1 MDASIFDSALTF
13 SQVEKFRVLA
23 CIGWLWEAQTSIS
36 VTFSKRSLYLYLK
49 FEWEWNYICEP
60 NKDNGFSL
68 LNQNINET
76 GALDDLD
83 YFETLDKDIIP
94 PYWIV
99 AGCVLVAGVITII
112 AGKQEKH

>member
-13 SQVEKFRVLA
+13 SQVDKFRVLA

-68 LNQNINET
+68 FNQNINET

>member
-1 MDASIFDSALTF
+1 MSA
-13 SQVEKFRVLA
+13 
-23 CIGWLWEAQTSIS
+23 IS
-36 VTFSKRSLYLYLK
+36 YLK
-49 FEWEWNYICEP
+49 YKRELNYIKFCEP

-68 LNQNINET
+68 FNQNINESEY

-112 AGKQEKH
+112 AGKQEKYFLALRRLCVDSLF